1 MNSQEILAVVAGEN
15 ITNADLDAFLQGV
28 PKEQKMYAADPQFR
42 DQFLDQMIAF
52 RCFSKY
58 GEDMGLEESDEF
70 KQIMANMRKE
80 VLAQLAIQDTIK
92 AGAVI
97 SQEEAKAYYEA
108 NKARF
113 ERGATV
119 HAKHIL
125 VAEEADCLAILE
137 SINKGE
143 KTFEDAAKASSTCP
157 SSAQGG
163 DLGEFGRGQMVKEFE
178 EAAFAAEVG
187 AVVGPVQT
195 QFGYHLIK
203 VEGKTEAGVMA
214 FEEVAGQIF
223 GALMNQKQNEA
234 YNAKYNELKEKYV
247 QK

>member
-28 PKEQKMYAADPQFR
+28 PKEQRMYAQDPQFR
-42 DQFLDQMIAF
+42 GQFLEQMIAF
-52 RCFSKY
+52 RCYSKY
-58 GEDMGLEESDEF
+58 GEEMGLEETDEF

-80 VLAQLAIQDTIK
+80 VLAQLAIQNTVK

-108 NKARF
+108 NQARF
-113 ERGATV
+113 EKGATV

-125 VAEEADCLAILE
+125 VEDEAECLAILE
-137 SINKGE
+137 AINKGE
-143 KTFEDAAKASSTCP
+143 KTFENAAMDSSTCP
-157 SSAQGG
+157 SKAQGG

-178 EAAFAAEVG
+178 DAAFAAEVG
-187 AVVGPVQT
+187 AIVGPVKT

-203 VEGKTEAGVMA
+203 VEGKSEAGVMA
-214 FEEVAGQIF
+214 FEEVAAQIF
-223 GALMNQKQNEA
+223 NVLVSQKQNEA
-234 YNAKYNELKEKYV
+234 YNTKFNELKEKYV